1 MKRDV
6 VITVLLVVA
15 GIILAFV
22 LFGAGAFWKVKT
34 SPARSSQLA
43 PAQRQIDKQ
52 VQTTKHHP
60 RE

>member
-34 SPARSSQLA
+34 SPARPSQLV

-60 RE
+60 PE